1 MAANIQDLHPDILTC
16 ALRRLDGPSLAAVG
30 SASSHLRS
38 LSSDPSIWQD
48 LCRSTWPSLGHPIL
62 LSSLP
67 VSHYQSL
74 FSSVF
79 PFPCHSPQSESLNSF
94 VLPSKLISAV
104 DLYHGGHLIFSKVIE
119 LDTSS
124 SWFLGSP
131 FRIDTLEDKSS
142 QLVSFT
148 REISLSELTL
158 SWILIDPESKKALNV
173 SSRSPVAID
182 RHWYTGETLVRYG
195 MVVRHWLVSI
205 VVTCEEDGG
214 HLREVSMTIED
225 EDGIGVCGK
234 ESLEMLMEAMEA
246 TRKWKGNGEEE
257 RVASK
262 RYEEFITRRRIRKES
277 KARKEC
283 LVDLCCTGAS
293 AVIFMFFF
301 VLVAFRL

>member
-1 MAANIQDLHPDILTC
+1 MAANIQDLHPDILRC
-16 ALRRLDGPSLAAVG
+16 ALRLLDGPSLAAVG
-30 SASSHLRS
+30 CASSHLRS

-48 LCRSTWPSLGHPIL
+48 LCLSMWPSLSHPIL

-67 VSHYQSL
+67 MSHYQSL
-74 FSSVF
+74 FSSAF
-79 PFPCHSPQSESLNSF
+79 PFPCHSPQSRSLNSF
-94 VLPSKLISAV
+94 SLPSNLISAV
-104 DLYHGGHLIFSKVIE
+104 DLHHGGNLIFSKVIE

-142 QLVSFT
+142 ELISFI
-148 REISLSELTL
+148 RDISLSELSM

-173 SSRSPVAID
+173 SSRSPVVID

-195 MVVRHWLVSI
+195 LVIHNLLVSI

-246 TRKWKGNGEEE
+246 TRKWKGGGEEE
-257 RVASK
+257 TAASK
-262 RYEEFITRRRIRKES
+262 QYDEFIRRRRIRKES
-277 KARKEC
+277 KARKEF
-283 LVDLCCTGAS
+283 LVDICCTGVT
-293 AVIFMFFF
+293 AVIFISFF
-301 VLVAFRL
+301 VLVACR